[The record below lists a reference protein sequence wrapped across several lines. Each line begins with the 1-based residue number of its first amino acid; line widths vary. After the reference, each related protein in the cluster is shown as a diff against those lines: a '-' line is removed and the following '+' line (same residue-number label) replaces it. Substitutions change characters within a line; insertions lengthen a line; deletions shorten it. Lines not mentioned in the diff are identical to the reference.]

1 MSRLR
6 ASLVTPLTGPL
17 GEFGHASAAG
27 LEIWADHAA
36 RLPAPFGGVDL
47 EVVDSEPDPASAMRA
62 ATAGRPDVLFGPY
75 GSSPA
80 LEAIRAT
87 DRTVWNHGGA
97 TSRLRRPEFPHVI
110 NVLSPASSYPAG
122 LLRAVRAVDPAAAT
136 VSALHRGSSGFGR
149 DVISGAA
156 DSAAGLGFDLHTTQ
170 FESGHAA
177 EAASALPEAGLLFV
191 VGSFEEELEA
201 ARVLLRRSW
210 PAASFVGAGVE
221 EVLAPLGE
229 LREGLLGPAQW
240 LAAAAPEPDE
250 GPDAGWFVERF
261 RRAAGSDP
269 AYPAVQAFAAGVL
282 CARCLREAGDTDD
295 AAQLAAARDLQCTT
309 LYGGFRLDPESG
321 LQAGHEVLIVQWQD
335 GVRRAVWPPE
345 QAERSLIYPLGRP

>member
-6 ASLVTPLTGPL
+6 AALVTPLTGPL
-17 GEFGHASAAG
+17 GGFGRASAEG
-27 LEIWADHAA
+27 LRIWADHAA
-36 RLPAPFGGVDL
+36 RLPARFGGVDL
-47 EVVDSEPDPASAMRA
+47 EVVDSEPEPASAMRA
-62 ATAGRPDVLFGPY
+62 ATAARPDVLFGPY

-87 DRTVWNHGGA
+87 DRTVYNHGGA

-110 NVLSPASSYPAG
+110 NVLSPASAYPDG
-122 LLRAVRAVDPAAAT
+122 LLRAVRAADPEAET
-136 VSALHRGSSGFGR
+136 VSTLHRGSSGFGR

-156 DSAAGLGFDLHTTQ
+156 DSAAGLGFDLHKTQ
-170 FESGHAA
+170 FEPGHAA
-177 EAASALPEAGLLFV
+177 EAAANLPDAGLLFV

-221 EVLAPLGE
+221 EVLAPLEE

-240 LAAAAPEPDE
+240 LAVAAPEADE
-250 GPDAGWFVERF
+250 GPDAGWFVQKYHQS
-261 RRAAGSDP
+261 AGSDP
-269 AYPAVQAFAAGVL
+269 PYPAVQAFAAGVL

-295 AAQLAAARDLQCTT
+295 AAQLEAARELQCTT
-309 LYGGFRLDPESG
+309 LYGNFRLDPESG

-335 GVRRAVWPPE
+335 GVRRVVWPPE
-345 QAERSLIYPLGRP
+345 QAERRLDYPLGRP